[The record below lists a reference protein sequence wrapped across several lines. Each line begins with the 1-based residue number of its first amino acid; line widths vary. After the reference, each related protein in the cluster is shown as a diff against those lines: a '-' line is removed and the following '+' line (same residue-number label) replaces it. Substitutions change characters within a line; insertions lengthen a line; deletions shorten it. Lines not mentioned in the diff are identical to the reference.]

1 MKMFVICIALVLA
14 INAATYA
21 QDIESK
27 LSGNTATQGFTVKD
41 NSATSLF
48 TVRGSGSVG
57 IGTTAPTADLHVSG
71 LNGFL
76 VTGTYGSGTI
86 PATGTGTR
94 MMFYPK
100 KEAFRVGWAVG
111 TQWDDVNIGNCSIA
125 MGFQVVASGA
135 SSVAMGMGTNA
146 SGAYSTAMGSQTVA
160 SGERSTAM
168 GENTTSSG
176 DFSTAM
182 GFGTNANAWASTA
195 IGQCN
200 VGGGTTGSWVAT
212 DPLFEIG
219 NGIPSAKANAMTVL
233 KNGNVGIGTATPDAL
248 LHVIGQV
255 KITGGSPGAG
265 KVLTSDA
272 AGLASWAVGTGAWT
286 TSGSNIYYSGGN
298 VGIGTATPM
307 RTLHMSSP
315 SVSNELIMEVQDGQS
330 DWKKW
335 NLFVNGG
342 TGNAQNL
349 TLRILNDAGTAAMLT
364 SMTWLA
370 NGNVGIST
378 SAPGYKLE
386 VNGTAGK
393 PGGGSWSTSSDSR
406 LKNIEGDYARGLNDI
421 LRLRSI
427 RFHYKPGNPRRLP
440 SEPQEIGFVAQE
452 VAEVFPECVTE
463 GKDGYL
469 DFNMHAV
476 NVAMVNAIKELK
488 TQKDAEI
495 GALREEVRQE
505 RQKTA
510 VLEESMTVLREELKA
525 IKAELAD
532 RNAPDGVTHADLRSR

>member
-1 MKMFVICIALVLA
+1 MKTICTLFAL
-14 INAATYA
+14 ICAASFLSA

-27 LSGNTATQGFTVKD
+27 LSGNASTQGFTVK
-41 NSATSLF
+41 NNAGNPLF
-48 TVRGSGSVG
+48 TIRGDGSVG
-57 IGTTAPTADLHVSG
+57 IDTATPAANLHVLG

-76 VTGTYGSGTI
+76 VTGKHGSGTI
-86 PATGTGTR
+86 PAMGSGAR

-100 KEAFRVGWAVG
+100 KAAFRAGYVDS
-111 TQWDDVNIGNCSIA
+111 TQWNDANI
-125 MGFQVVASGA
+125 
-135 SSVAMGMGTNA
+135 
-146 SGAYSTAMGSQTVA
+146 
-160 SGERSTAM
+160 
-168 GENTTSSG
+168 G
-176 DFSTAM
+176 DFSTAL
-182 GFGTNANAWASTA
+182 GLGTTASGWASTA
-195 IGQCN
+195 LGSSDTASGWASTALGSGTIASGQSSTAMGNSSAASGMNSTAMGINTIASGWASTAMGQNTIASGDVSTAMGFNTIAASYRSSAIGRYN
-200 VGGGTTGSWVAT
+200 VGGGSATSWVAT

-219 NGIPSAKANAMTVL
+219 NGAGSSATANAMTVL
-233 KNGNVGIGTATPDAL
+233 KN
-248 LHVIGQV
+248 
-255 KITGGSPGAG
+255 
-265 KVLTSDA
+265 
-272 AGLASWAVGTGAWT
+272 
-286 TSGSNIYYSGGN
+286 GN

-330 DWKKW
+330 DWNKW

-370 NGNVGIST
+370 NGNVGIGAMT
-378 SAPGYKLE
+378 PGYRLE

-406 LKNIEGDYARGLNDI
+406 LKNIDGDYARGLNDI

-476 NVAMVNAIKELK
+476 NVAMVNAIKELNGK
-488 TQKDAEI
+488 LDAEGSRI
-495 GALREEVRQE
+495 AALEENLSALRSEL
-505 RQKTA
+505 TA
-510 VLEESMTVLREELKA
+510 LRSQ
-525 IKAELAD
+525 
-532 RNAPDGVTHADLRSR
+532 RNQQAAPASTHASVIAK